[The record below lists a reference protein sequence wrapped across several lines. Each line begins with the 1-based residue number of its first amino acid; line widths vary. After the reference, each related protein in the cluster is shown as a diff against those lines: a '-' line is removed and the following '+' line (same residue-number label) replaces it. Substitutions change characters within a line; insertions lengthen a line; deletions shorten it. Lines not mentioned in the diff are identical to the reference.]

1 MENFDWISYDKMMD
15 KSLQTQVVH
24 ALSEAGLT
32 LATAESCTGGLIAA
46 RITDVS
52 GSSAVFHCGMV
63 TYSND
68 MKIKMLGVRPE
79 TLRDF
84 SAVSAETAK
93 EMADGVRQ
101 FSGADIAVAVTG
113 NAGPEPSEG
122 KPVGEVY
129 ISLCCGWHQV
139 TLRKE
144 LGRRMPAKEDLRQQI
159 RFLVSDAALQLVL
172 DAIRMREGKQMSMQF
187 LIEVIGTIAF
197 ASSGAM
203 VAIRKRLDL
212 FGVLVLGATTAVG
225 GGIIRDIILQIT
237 PPGSFQNPVY
247 FVLAAVTVGIIFLI
261 CYLNPY
267 FLDMRFLEGYERLMN
282 ILDAIGLGAF
292 TVLGAQKAVAAGYE
306 NYRFLAIFLGVVTG
320 VGGGL
325 LRDMMAGITP
335 YILKKHIYACASI
348 LGAMA
353 YIYGRMLMPDSLA
366 LVVGAAVVI
375 IVRMLAT
382 KYRWNLPVARMPK
395 N

>member
-144 LGRRMPAKEDLRQQI
+144 LGGRNAGQKEVLRQQI

-172 DAIRMREGKQMSMQF
+172 DAIRMRG
-187 LIEVIGTIAF
+187 
-197 ASSGAM
+197 
-203 VAIRKRLDL
+203 
-212 FGVLVLGATTAVG
+212 
-225 GGIIRDIILQIT
+225 
-237 PPGSFQNPVY
+237 
-247 FVLAAVTVGIIFLI
+247 
-261 CYLNPY
+261 
-267 FLDMRFLEGYERLMN
+267 
-282 ILDAIGLGAF
+282 
-292 TVLGAQKAVAAGYE
+292 E
-306 NYRFLAIFLGVVTG
+306 N
-320 VGGGL
+320 
-325 LRDMMAGITP
+325 
-335 YILKKHIYACASI
+335 K
-348 LGAMA
+348 
-353 YIYGRMLMPDSLA
+353 
-366 LVVGAAVVI
+366 
-375 IVRMLAT
+375 
-382 KYRWNLPVARMPK
+382 
-395 N
+395 

>member
-1 MENFDWISYDKMMD
+1 
-15 KSLQTQVVH
+15 
-24 ALSEAGLT
+24 
-32 LATAESCTGGLIAA
+32 
-46 RITDVS
+46 
-52 GSSAVFHCGMV
+52 
-63 TYSND
+63 
-68 MKIKMLGVRPE
+68 MKI
-79 TLRDF
+79 
-84 SAVSAETAK
+84 
-93 EMADGVRQ
+93 Q
-101 FSGADIAVAVTG
+101 FI
-113 NAGPEPSEG
+113 
-122 KPVGEVY
+122 
-129 ISLCCGWHQV
+129 I
-139 TLRKE
+139 E
-144 LGRRMPAKEDLRQQI
+144 L
-159 RFLVSDAALQLVL
+159 
-172 DAIRMREGKQMSMQF
+172 
-187 LIEVIGTIAF
+187 IGTIAF

-237 PPGSFQNPVY
+237 PPRSFQDPVY
-247 FVLAAVTVGIIFLI
+247 FMLAAITVGVIFLI

-267 FLDMRFLEGYERLMN
+267 FLDMRFLEGYEKLMN

-292 TVLGAQKAVAAGYE
+292 TVLGAQKAVSAGYE

-353 YIYGRMLMPDSLA
+353 YIYGRLLIPDSFA
-366 LVVGAAVVI
+366 LIIGAAVVI

-382 KYRWNLPVARMPK
+382 KYRWNLPVARIPK
-395 N
+395 TK

>member
-1 MENFDWISYDKMMD
+1 
-15 KSLQTQVVH
+15 
-24 ALSEAGLT
+24 
-32 LATAESCTGGLIAA
+32 
-46 RITDVS
+46 
-52 GSSAVFHCGMV
+52 
-63 TYSND
+63 
-68 MKIKMLGVRPE
+68 MKI
-79 TLRDF
+79 
-84 SAVSAETAK
+84 
-93 EMADGVRQ
+93 Q
-101 FSGADIAVAVTG
+101 FI
-113 NAGPEPSEG
+113 
-122 KPVGEVY
+122 
-129 ISLCCGWHQV
+129 I
-139 TLRKE
+139 E
-144 LGRRMPAKEDLRQQI
+144 L
-159 RFLVSDAALQLVL
+159 
-172 DAIRMREGKQMSMQF
+172 
-187 LIEVIGTIAF
+187 IGTIAF

-237 PPGSFQNPVY
+237 PPSSFQNPVY
-247 FVLAAVTVGIIFLI
+247 FMLAAITVGVIFLI

-267 FLDMRFLEGYERLMN
+267 FLDMRFLEGYEKLMN

-292 TVLGAQKAVAAGYE
+292 TVLGAQKAVSAGYE

-353 YIYGRMLMPDSLA
+353 YIYGRLLIPDSFA
-366 LVVGAAVVI
+366 LIIGAAVVI

-382 KYRWNLPVARMPK
+382 KYRWNLPVARIPK
-395 N
+395 TK